1 MTSIDNWSPWAAIFF
16 LGAPFLLAV
25 AGFAYSL
32 YLSHRHL
39 DAIKVALKNSRY
51 IYIWGPSLG
60 KRGFIWS
67 LLEIAKITQMI
78 MMPRASLIIGELDPN
93 DLENFP
99 PYLKRLLKIKLLMLV
114 GCSVWAII
122 SYVLVKFR

>member
-1 MTSIDNWSPWAAIFF
+1 MTMEEFWKSWLAFGI
-16 LGAPFLLAV
+16 LTGPFLLAV

-114 GCSVWAII
+114 GCSVWAVI